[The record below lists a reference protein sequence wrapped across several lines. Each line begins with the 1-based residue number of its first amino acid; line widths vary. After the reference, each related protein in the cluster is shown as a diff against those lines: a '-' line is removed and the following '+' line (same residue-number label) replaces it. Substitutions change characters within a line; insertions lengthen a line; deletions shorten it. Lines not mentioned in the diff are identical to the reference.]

1 MNKRLT
7 RPLTVSFAITMR
19 TISVSLMVG
28 ILFAMTPVFAQNN
41 ANTLK
46 IGVIG
51 PFSGAS
57 ADFGIPMLNGIQMA
71 VDEINAVGG
80 YSGRKLEIVK
90 KDDEAKPDVGFK
102 LSNELVAEK
111 VIATIGFCNT
121 GVAAKSLEVF
131 QTNKL
136 PLIIPCATGT
146 PLTAKFPAAESYIFR
161 TSAKDAIQA
170 PFVVEDIVKRGWDK
184 VAIFADTT
192 GYGDAGFQD
201 VEKALADKNIKPV
214 YVARFALGVKDLSE
228 ELKAA
233 KAAGANVV
241 FSYTVGSEN
250 AVIAKGRQALG
261 WKVPQVGAWPLS
273 FPFFIDGAKEAAE
286 GALMAQTFIAEPS
299 NSHRAGFLT
308 SYARK
313 FKVKKIP
320 VPMAAAQGYDAVYI
334 LLYSL
339 FNVKGGNFSGP
350 TIKTALENKIRTYY
364 GVVATYDQPFSAKDK
379 DATTQNMLVM
389 GVVKNGSVTFAYPQD
404 AKNNLFVQRKQ

>member
-1 MNKRLT
+1 MSQHRKRAVLHALT
-7 RPLTVSFAITMR
+7 AIFALCSFTLSFAQTALPAKAAENLG
-19 TISVSLMVG
+19 T
-28 ILFAMTPVFAQNN
+28 
-41 ANTLK
+41 NTLK

-57 ADFGIPMLNGIQMA
+57 ADFGIPMLNGIKLA
-71 VDEINAVGG
+71 VDEINSVGG
-80 YSGRKLEIVK
+80 YLGRKWEIVL
-90 KDDEAKPDVGFK
+90 KDDQANPDVGLNMSK
-102 LSNELVAEK
+102 ELVAER
-111 VIATIGFCNT
+111 VSATIGFCNT

-146 PLTAKFPAAESYIFR
+146 PLTAKYPAPDSYIFR
-161 TSAKDAIQA
+161 TSAKDGIQA
-170 PFVVEDIVKRGWDK
+170 PFVVDDIVKRGWTK

-192 GYGDAGFQD
+192 GYGEAGFQD
-201 VEKALADKNIKPV
+201 VVKALTPV
-214 YVARFALGVKDLSE
+214 HVARFALGVKDLSE

-241 FSYTVGSEN
+241 FSYTVGTEN
-250 AVIAKGRQALG
+250 AVIAKGRQAMG
-261 WKVPQVGAWPLS
+261 WKVPQVGAWSLS
-273 FPFFIDGAKEAAE
+273 LPFFIDGGKEAAE

-299 NSHRAGFLT
+299 NSRRAAFLT

-313 FKVKKIP
+313 FNVKKIP

-339 FNVKGGNFSGP
+339 FNTKGGDFSGP
-350 TIKTALENKIRTYY
+350 AIKTALENKIRTYY
-364 GVVATYDQPFSAKDK
+364 GVVATYEQPFSAQDK

-389 GVVKNGSVTFAYPQD
+389 GVVKNGAVTFAYPED
-404 AKNNLFVQRKQ
+404 AKANLFVQRKQ